1 MLLDFRDG
9 TVRLLDLGCL
19 LVAFVFSVSDVAPRA
34 FYQFSQFLRALTVEL
49 DAVPVRSNLAVQS
62 LNFCTGFGDLG
73 VDLVQRTA
81 FLGERVFAVVDFR
94 ARGLLAVRQTLDFFP
109 RRGQVALER
118 SELFASMMCLKHAQI
133 CV

>member
-1 MLLDFRDG
+1 M
-9 TVRLLDLGCL
+9 LDLGCL
-19 LVAFVFSVSDVAPRA
+19 LVAFVFSLSDVAPRA
-34 FYQFSQFLRALTVEL
+34 FNQFSQFLCALTVEL
-49 DAVPVRSNLAVQS
+49 DAVAVRSNLAVQS
-62 LNFCTGFGDLG
+62 LNFCTGIGDLG

-94 ARGLLAVRQTLDFFP
+94 ARGLLAVHQTLNFFP
-109 RRGQVALER
+109 RLGQVALER